1 MRADGRYL
9 ITKVDIGYQPVL
21 RVVFMNH
28 ELSLAD
34 VEAMASEIRVVA
46 AQIMEGALA

>member
-9 ITKVDIGYQPVL
+9 ITKVNIGHQPVL

-28 ELSLAD
+28 DLSLSDVAD
-34 VEAMASEIRVVA
+34 LADEIRRVA
-46 AQIMEGALA
+46 AEIMRGPRV